1 MQMLSE
7 DDANLRSMSEEELD
21 AAWDL
26 WFDLAQETNAFD
38 PPYSHGVLVGWTPE
52 PDRAVVIHGERH
64 VDRQE
69 DERSGGQ
76 ADGQAPGIDPQDIAG
91 SGTGCG

>member
-7 DDANLRSMSEEELD
+7 DDLDLRLMSDDELE

-38 PPYSHGVLVGWTPE
+38 PAYSHGVLVGWTPE
-52 PDRAVVIHGERH
+52 PHSPARV
-64 VDRQE
+64 
-69 DERSGGQ
+69 
-76 ADGQAPGIDPQDIAG
+76 PGRLSASASSACCEIDLASRRLPEG
-91 SGTGCG
+91 

>member
-7 DDANLRSMSEEELD
+7 DDLNLRSASDEELE

-38 PPYSHGVLVGWTPE
+38 PAYSHGVLVGWTPE
-52 PDRAVVIHGERH
+52 PLGRTRVPARPSASASPASCETDPSS
-64 VDRQE
+64 
-69 DERSGGQ
+69 SGRPT
-76 ADGQAPGIDPQDIAG
+76 ATDASTSPAAPRTA
-91 SGTGCG
+91 

>member
-7 DDANLRSMSEEELD
+7 DDVNLRSMSDEELD

-38 PPYSHGVLVGWTPE
+38 PAYTHGVLVGWAPE
-52 PDRAVVIHGERH
+52 AGGAGHGEQHGGGADPAGPEGVSSH
-64 VDRQE
+64 VRPH
-69 DERSGGQ
+69 RR
-76 ADGQAPGIDPQDIAG
+76 
-91 SGTGCG
+91 TGLW

>member
-7 DDANLRSMSEEELD
+7 DDLNLRSMSDEELE

-38 PPYSHGVLVGWTPE
+38 PAYSHGVLVGWTPGRDTR
-52 PDRAVVIHGERH
+52 PIMTARAASVGLAQDRGPAQR
-64 VDRQE
+64 
-69 DERSGGQ
+69 
-76 ADGQAPGIDPQDIAG
+76 
-91 SGTGCG
+91 

>member
-7 DDANLRSMSEEELD
+7 DDLNLRSASDEELE

-38 PPYSHGVLVGWTPE
+38 PAYSHGVLVGWTP
-52 PDRAVVIHGERH
+52 
-64 VDRQE
+64 
-69 DERSGGQ
+69 
-76 ADGQAPGIDPQDIAG
+76 GIAAG
-91 SGTGCG
+91 RDAGAASIRTSMGVSPSIGAGTGQRDRR